1 MSSTFVPLGIKSFDN
16 KFENK
21 YISLSYTL
29 SDNAQEVT
37 LQIRDGEEEIYKK
50 VITSPSEVS
59 KGQHFWSWDGFDK
72 NGILDTARLTKA
84 KRLNYKIS
92 VKRKNNIFSETQ
104 YFKIS
109 YSEVNWVDVKINRPK
124 KEIYV
129 TLRVNLRDGG
139 AEGLKGFRIQQTS
152 SFGTYT
158 NIEID
163 PPRDVPAAILKKWG
177 HPPITSRTR
186 SYENLRDLVLE
197 GITYHWSRNKL
208 PTSNIATGVNIT
220 GQDYEVFVD
229 AINTTENAMNSVKL
243 IFNTNSEWGRS
254 GNPGAFARIFY
265 NVGYLKYSDGWG
277 YQSQLDADRD
287 FEETSAHEIGHTILE
302 SYGNT
307 VYSWQHRGSS
317 YFLLQDAKP
326 TPDSDSWEKMKEQ
339 YTHIDF
345 YAINKMSYT
354 FGEYYPSTGEIDLM
368 KYYHTRNPKGD
379 IVAYPDKTR
388 TVASEKDVL
397 GLLWLTKM
405 NIIK

>member
-1 MSSTFVPLGIKSFDN
+1 MCSTFVPLGIKSFDN

-84 KRLNYKIS
+84 KKLNYKIS
-92 VKRKNNIFSETQ
+92 VKRKNHIYSETQ

-163 PPRDVPAAILKKWG
+163 PPRDVPATILKKWG

-186 SYENLRDLVLE
+186 SFENLRDLALK
-197 GITYHWSRNKL
+197 GIEKYWSRHSL
-208 PTSNIATGVNIT
+208 NIGKNIKVNSET
-220 GQDYEVFVD
+220 YQVFVE
-229 AINTTENAMNSVKL
+229 AIYDEKGMIAPKI
-243 IFNTNSEWGRS
+243 IFFTNKKDSNLNRS
-254 GNPGAFARIFY
+254 RNWFLSRELY
-265 NVGYLKYSDGWG
+265 YKVGYI
-277 YQSQLDADRD
+277 QRD
-287 FEETSAHEIGHTILE
+287 DNNWEYINESEAIVDFQKTAAHEIGHKLLE
-302 SYGNT
+302 EYGDMWYSYKHKGTSTLVTQVPLENT
-307 VYSWQHRGSS
+307 
-317 YFLLQDAKP
+317 P
-326 TPDSDSWEKMKEQ
+326 
-339 YTHIDF
+339 
-345 YAINKMSYT
+345 
-354 FGEYYPSTGEIDLM
+354 YPIIGEIDLM
-368 KYYHTRNPKGD
+368 KYSSDMY
-379 IVAYPDKTR
+379 YPSDYYDR
-388 TVASEKDVL
+388 VILSEKDL
-397 GLLWLTKM
+397 KGLLWFTKM
-405 NIIK
+405 KIEK

>member
-1 MSSTFVPLGIKSFDN
+1 MCSTFVPLGIKSFDN

-186 SYENLRDLVLE
+186 SYENLRDLALK
-197 GITYHWSRNKL
+197 GIEKYWSRHSLNIGKNIKVNNK
-208 PTSNIATGVNIT
+208 TY
-220 GQDYEVFVD
+220 QVFVE
-229 AINTTENAMNSVKL
+229 AIYDEKGMIAPKI
-243 IFNTNSEWGRS
+243 IFFTNKKNNNLNRS
-254 GNPGAFARIFY
+254 RNWSLSRELY
-265 NVGYLKYSDGWG
+265 YKVGYIQREDNNWKYINESEAIVEF
-277 YQSQLDADRD
+277 Q
-287 FEETSAHEIGHTILE
+287 ETAAHEIGHKLLE
-302 SYGNT
+302 EYGDMWYSYKHKGTSTLVTQVPLENT
-307 VYSWQHRGSS
+307 P
-317 YFLLQDAKP
+317 FP
-326 TPDSDSWEKMKEQ
+326 
-339 YTHIDF
+339 I
-345 YAINKMSYT
+345 I
-354 FGEYYPSTGEIDLM
+354 GEIDLM
-368 KYYHTRNPKGD
+368 KYSSDMY
-379 IVAYPDKTR
+379 YPSDYYDR
-388 TVASEKDVL
+388 VILSEKDL
-397 GLLWLTKM
+397 KGLLWFTKM
-405 NIIK
+405 KIEK

>member
-1 MSSTFVPLGIKSFDN
+1 MCSTFVPLGIKSFDN

-163 PPRDVPAAILKKWG
+163 PPRDVPAAILKKWE

-186 SYENLRDLVLE
+186 SYENLRDLALK
-197 GITYHWSRNKL
+197 GIEKYWSRHSL
-208 PTSNIATGVNIT
+208 NIGKNIKVNNET
-220 GQDYEVFVD
+220 YQVFVE
-229 AINTTENAMNSVKL
+229 AIYDEKGMIAPKI
-243 IFNTNSEWGRS
+243 IFFTNKKNNNLNRS
-254 GNPGAFARIFY
+254 RNWSLSRELY
-265 NVGYLKYSDGWG
+265 YKVGYIQREDNNWKYINESEAIVEF
-277 YQSQLDADRD
+277 Q
-287 FEETSAHEIGHTILE
+287 ETAAHEIGHKLLE
-302 SYGNT
+302 EYGDMWYSYKHKGTSTLVTQVPLENT
-307 VYSWQHRGSS
+307 P
-317 YFLLQDAKP
+317 FP
-326 TPDSDSWEKMKEQ
+326 
-339 YTHIDF
+339 I
-345 YAINKMSYT
+345 I
-354 FGEYYPSTGEIDLM
+354 GEIDLM
-368 KYYHTRNPKGD
+368 KYSSDMY
-379 IVAYPDKTR
+379 YPSDYYDR
-388 TVASEKDVL
+388 VILSEKDL
-397 GLLWLTKM
+397 KGLLWFTKM
-405 NIIK
+405 KIEK

>member
-1 MSSTFVPLGIKSFDN
+1 MCSTFVPLGIKSFDN

-186 SYENLRDLVLE
+186 SYENLRDLALK
-197 GITYHWSRNKL
+197 GIEKYWSRHSL
-208 PTSNIATGVNIT
+208 NIGKNIKVNNET
-220 GQDYEVFVD
+220 YQVFVE
-229 AINTTENAMNSVKL
+229 AIYDDKGMIAPKI
-243 IFNTNSEWGRS
+243 IFFTNKKNNNLNRS
-254 GNPGAFARIFY
+254 RNWSLSRELY
-265 NVGYLKYSDGWG
+265 YKVGYIQREDNNWKYINESEAIVEF
-277 YQSQLDADRD
+277 Q
-287 FEETSAHEIGHTILE
+287 ETAAHEIGHKLLE
-302 SYGNT
+302 EYGDMWYSYKHKGTSTLVTQVPLENT
-307 VYSWQHRGSS
+307 P
-317 YFLLQDAKP
+317 FP
-326 TPDSDSWEKMKEQ
+326 
-339 YTHIDF
+339 I
-345 YAINKMSYT
+345 I
-354 FGEYYPSTGEIDLM
+354 GEIDLM
-368 KYYHTRNPKGD
+368 KYSSDMY
-379 IVAYPDKTR
+379 YPSDYYDR
-388 TVASEKDVL
+388 VILSEKDL
-397 GLLWLTKM
+397 KGLLWFTKM
-405 NIIK
+405 KIEK

>member
-72 NGILDTARLTKA
+72 NGILDTAKLTKA

-186 SYENLRDLVLE
+186 SFENLRDLALK
-197 GITYHWSRNKL
+197 GIEKYWSRHSL
-208 PTSNIATGVNIT
+208 NIGKNIKVNSET
-220 GQDYEVFVD
+220 YQVFVE
-229 AINTTENAMNSVKL
+229 AIYDEKGMIAPKI
-243 IFNTNSEWGRS
+243 IFFTNKKDSNLNRS
-254 GNPGAFARIFY
+254 RNWFLSRELY
-265 NVGYLKYSDGWG
+265 YKVGYIQPDDNNWKYINESE
-277 YQSQLDADRD
+277 AIVD
-287 FEETSAHEIGHTILE
+287 FQETAAHEIGHKLLE
-302 SYGNT
+302 EYGDMWYSYKHKDTSTLVTQVPLENT
-307 VYSWQHRGSS
+307 
-317 YFLLQDAKP
+317 P
-326 TPDSDSWEKMKEQ
+326 
-339 YTHIDF
+339 
-345 YAINKMSYT
+345 
-354 FGEYYPSTGEIDLM
+354 YPIIGEIDLM
-368 KYYHTRNPKGD
+368 KYSSDMYRPSD
-379 IVAYPDKTR
+379 YYDRVIL
-388 TVASEKDVL
+388 SEKDL
-397 GLLWLTKM
+397 KGLLWFTKM
-405 NIIK
+405 KIEK

>member
-1 MSSTFVPLGIKSFDN
+1 MCSTFVPLGIKSFDN

-84 KRLNYKIS
+84 KKLNYKIS
-92 VKRKNNIFSETQ
+92 VKRKNHIYSETQ

-186 SYENLRDLVLE
+186 SFENLRDLALK
-197 GITYHWSRNKL
+197 GIEKYWSRHSL
-208 PTSNIATGVNIT
+208 NIGKNIKVNSET
-220 GQDYEVFVD
+220 YQVFVE
-229 AINTTENAMNSVKL
+229 AIYDEKGMIAPKI
-243 IFNTNSEWGRS
+243 IFFTNKKDSNLNRS
-254 GNPGAFARIFY
+254 RNWFLSRELY
-265 NVGYLKYSDGWG
+265 YKVGYI
-277 YQSQLDADRD
+277 QRD
-287 FEETSAHEIGHTILE
+287 DNNWEYINELEAIVDFQKTAAHEIGHKLLE
-302 SYGNT
+302 EYGDMWYSYKHKGTSTLVTQVPLENT
-307 VYSWQHRGSS
+307 
-317 YFLLQDAKP
+317 P
-326 TPDSDSWEKMKEQ
+326 
-339 YTHIDF
+339 
-345 YAINKMSYT
+345 
-354 FGEYYPSTGEIDLM
+354 YPIIGEIDLM
-368 KYYHTRNPKGD
+368 KYSSDMY
-379 IVAYPDKTR
+379 YPSDYYDR
-388 TVASEKDVL
+388 VILSEKDL
-397 GLLWLTKM
+397 KGLLWFTKM
-405 NIIK
+405 KIEK

>member
-1 MSSTFVPLGIKSFDN
+1 MCSTFVPLGIKSFDN

-84 KRLNYKIS
+84 KKLNYKIS
-92 VKRKNNIFSETQ
+92 VKRKNHIYSETQ

-109 YSEVNWVDVKINRPK
+109 YSEVNWVDVKINRHK

-163 PPRDVPAAILKKWG
+163 PPRDVPATILKKWG

-186 SYENLRDLVLE
+186 SFENLRDLALK
-197 GITYHWSRNKL
+197 GIEKYWSRHSL
-208 PTSNIATGVNIT
+208 NIGKNIKVNSET
-220 GQDYEVFVD
+220 YQVFVE
-229 AINTTENAMNSVKL
+229 AIYDEKGMIAPKI
-243 IFNTNSEWGRS
+243 IFFTNKKDSNLNRS
-254 GNPGAFARIFY
+254 RNWFLSRELY
-265 NVGYLKYSDGWG
+265 YKVGYIQREDNNWEYINESE
-277 YQSQLDADRD
+277 AIVD
-287 FEETSAHEIGHTILE
+287 FQKTAAHEIGHKLLE
-302 SYGNT
+302 EYGDMWYSYKHKGTSTLVTQVPLENT
-307 VYSWQHRGSS
+307 
-317 YFLLQDAKP
+317 P
-326 TPDSDSWEKMKEQ
+326 
-339 YTHIDF
+339 
-345 YAINKMSYT
+345 
-354 FGEYYPSTGEIDLM
+354 YPIIGEIDLM
-368 KYYHTRNPKGD
+368 KYSSDMY
-379 IVAYPDKTR
+379 YPSDYYDR
-388 TVASEKDVL
+388 VILSEKDL
-397 GLLWLTKM
+397 KGLLWFTKM
-405 NIIK
+405 KIEK

>member
-1 MSSTFVPLGIKSFDN
+1 MCSTFVPLGIKSFDN

-29 SDNAQEVT
+29 SDNAQKVT

-84 KRLNYKIS
+84 KKLNYKIS
-92 VKRKNNIFSETQ
+92 VKRKNHIYSETQ

-186 SYENLRDLVLE
+186 SFENLRDLALK
-197 GITYHWSRNKL
+197 GIEKYWSRHSL
-208 PTSNIATGVNIT
+208 NIGKNIKVNSET
-220 GQDYEVFVD
+220 YQVFVE
-229 AINTTENAMNSVKL
+229 AIYDEKGMIAPKI
-243 IFNTNSEWGRS
+243 IFFTNKKDSNLNRS
-254 GNPGAFARIFY
+254 RNWSLSRELY
-265 NVGYLKYSDGWG
+265 YKVGYIQREDNNWEYINESE
-277 YQSQLDADRD
+277 AIVD
-287 FEETSAHEIGHTILE
+287 FQKTAAHEIGHKLLE
-302 SYGNT
+302 EYGDMWYSYKHKGTSTLVTQVPLENI
-307 VYSWQHRGSS
+307 
-317 YFLLQDAKP
+317 P
-326 TPDSDSWEKMKEQ
+326 
-339 YTHIDF
+339 
-345 YAINKMSYT
+345 
-354 FGEYYPSTGEIDLM
+354 YPIIGEIDLM
-368 KYYHTRNPKGD
+368 KYSSDMY
-379 IVAYPDKTR
+379 YPSDYYDR
-388 TVASEKDVL
+388 VILSEKDL
-397 GLLWLTKM
+397 KGLLWFTKM
-405 NIIK
+405 KIEK

>member
-1 MSSTFVPLGIKSFDN
+1 MCSTFVPLGIKSFDN

-186 SYENLRDLVLE
+186 SYENLRDLALK
-197 GITYHWSRNKL
+197 GIEKYWSRHSL
-208 PTSNIATGVNIT
+208 NIGKNIKVNNET
-220 GQDYEVFVD
+220 YQVFVE
-229 AINTTENAMNSVKL
+229 AIYDEKGMIAPKI
-243 IFNTNSEWGRS
+243 IFFTNKKNNNLNRS
-254 GNPGAFARIFY
+254 RNWSLSRELY
-265 NVGYLKYSDGWG
+265 YKVGYIQREDNNWKYINESEAIVEF
-277 YQSQLDADRD
+277 Q
-287 FEETSAHEIGHTILE
+287 ETAAHEIGHKLLE
-302 SYGNT
+302 EYGDMWYSYKHKGTSTLVTQVPLENT
-307 VYSWQHRGSS
+307 P
-317 YFLLQDAKP
+317 FP
-326 TPDSDSWEKMKEQ
+326 
-339 YTHIDF
+339 I
-345 YAINKMSYT
+345 I
-354 FGEYYPSTGEIDLM
+354 GEIDLM
-368 KYYHTRNPKGD
+368 KYSSDMY
-379 IVAYPDKTR
+379 YPSDYYDR
-388 TVASEKDVL
+388 VILSEKDL
-397 GLLWLTKM
+397 KGLLWFTKM
-405 NIIK
+405 KIEK

>member
-1 MSSTFVPLGIKSFDN
+1 MCSTFVPLGIKSFDN

-92 VKRKNNIFSETQ
+92 VKRKNRIYSETQ

-163 PPRDVPAAILKKWG
+163 PPRDVPATILKKWG

-186 SYENLRDLVLE
+186 SFENLRDLALK
-197 GITYHWSRNKL
+197 GIEKYWSRHSL
-208 PTSNIATGVNIT
+208 NIGKNIKVNSET
-220 GQDYEVFVD
+220 YQVFVE
-229 AINTTENAMNSVKL
+229 AIYDEKGMIAPKI
-243 IFNTNSEWGRS
+243 IFFTNKKDSNLNRS
-254 GNPGAFARIFY
+254 RNWFLSRELY
-265 NVGYLKYSDGWG
+265 YKVGYI
-277 YQSQLDADRD
+277 QRD
-287 FEETSAHEIGHTILE
+287 DNNWEYINESEAIVDFQKTAAHEIGHKLLE
-302 SYGNT
+302 EYGDMWYSYKHKGTSTLVTQVPLENT
-307 VYSWQHRGSS
+307 
-317 YFLLQDAKP
+317 P
-326 TPDSDSWEKMKEQ
+326 
-339 YTHIDF
+339 
-345 YAINKMSYT
+345 
-354 FGEYYPSTGEIDLM
+354 YPIIGEIDLM
-368 KYYHTRNPKGD
+368 KYSSDMY
-379 IVAYPDKTR
+379 YPSDYYDR
-388 TVASEKDVL
+388 VILSEKDL
-397 GLLWLTKM
+397 KGLLWFTKM
-405 NIIK
+405 KIEK

>member
-186 SYENLRDLVLE
+186 SYENLRDLALK
-197 GITYHWSRNKL
+197 GIEKYWSRHSL
-208 PTSNIATGVNIT
+208 NIGKNIKVNSET
-220 GQDYEVFVD
+220 YQVFVE
-229 AINTTENAMNSVKL
+229 AIYDEKGMIAPKI
-243 IFNTNSEWGRS
+243 IFFTNKKDSNLNRS
-254 GNPGAFARIFY
+254 RNWFLSRELY
-265 NVGYLKYSDGWG
+265 YKVGYIQRDDNNWKYISESKAIVEF
-277 YQSQLDADRD
+277 Q
-287 FEETSAHEIGHTILE
+287 ETAAHEIGHKLLE
-302 SYGNT
+302 EYGDMWYSYKHKGTSTLVTQVPLENT
-307 VYSWQHRGSS
+307 
-317 YFLLQDAKP
+317 P
-326 TPDSDSWEKMKEQ
+326 
-339 YTHIDF
+339 
-345 YAINKMSYT
+345 
-354 FGEYYPSTGEIDLM
+354 YPIIGEIDLM
-368 KYYHTRNPKGD
+368 KYSSDMY
-379 IVAYPDKTR
+379 YPSDYYDR
-388 TVASEKDVL
+388 VILSEKDL
-397 GLLWLTKM
+397 KGLLWFTKM
-405 NIIK
+405 KIEK

>member
-1 MSSTFVPLGIKSFDN
+1 MCSTFVPLGIKSFDN

-84 KRLNYKIS
+84 KKLNYKIS

-186 SYENLRDLVLE
+186 SYENLRDLALK
-197 GITYHWSRNKL
+197 GIEKYWSRHSL
-208 PTSNIATGVNIT
+208 NIGKNIKVNSET
-220 GQDYEVFVD
+220 YQVFVE
-229 AINTTENAMNSVKL
+229 AIYDEKGMIAPKI
-243 IFNTNSEWGRS
+243 IFFTNKKDSNLNRS
-254 GNPGAFARIFY
+254 RNWFLSRELY
-265 NVGYLKYSDGWG
+265 YKVGYIQPDDNNWKYINESE
-277 YQSQLDADRD
+277 AIVD
-287 FEETSAHEIGHTILE
+287 FQETAAHEIGHKLLE
-302 SYGNT
+302 EYGDMWYSYKHKDTSTLVTQVPLENT
-307 VYSWQHRGSS
+307 
-317 YFLLQDAKP
+317 P
-326 TPDSDSWEKMKEQ
+326 
-339 YTHIDF
+339 
-345 YAINKMSYT
+345 
-354 FGEYYPSTGEIDLM
+354 YPIIGEIDLM
-368 KYYHTRNPKGD
+368 KYSSDMYRPSD
-379 IVAYPDKTR
+379 YYDRVIL
-388 TVASEKDVL
+388 SEKDL
-397 GLLWLTKM
+397 KGLLWFTKM
-405 NIIK
+405 KIEK

>member
-1 MSSTFVPLGIKSFDN
+1 MCSTFVPLGIKSFDN

-84 KRLNYKIS
+84 KKLNYKIS
-92 VKRKNNIFSETQ
+92 VKRKNHIYSETQ

-186 SYENLRDLVLE
+186 SFEKLRDLALK
-197 GITYHWSRNKL
+197 GIEKYWSRHSL
-208 PTSNIATGVNIT
+208 NIGKNIKVNSET
-220 GQDYEVFVD
+220 YQVFVE
-229 AINTTENAMNSVKL
+229 AIYDEKGMIAPKI
-243 IFNTNSEWGRS
+243 IFFTNKKDSNLNRS
-254 GNPGAFARIFY
+254 RNWFLSRELY
-265 NVGYLKYSDGWG
+265 YKVGYI
-277 YQSQLDADRD
+277 QRD
-287 FEETSAHEIGHTILE
+287 DNNWEYINESEAIVDFQKTAAHEIGHKLLE
-302 SYGNT
+302 EYGDMWYSYKHKGTSTLVTQVPLENT
-307 VYSWQHRGSS
+307 
-317 YFLLQDAKP
+317 P
-326 TPDSDSWEKMKEQ
+326 
-339 YTHIDF
+339 
-345 YAINKMSYT
+345 
-354 FGEYYPSTGEIDLM
+354 YPIIGEIDLM
-368 KYYHTRNPKGD
+368 KYSSDMY
-379 IVAYPDKTR
+379 YPSDYYDR
-388 TVASEKDVL
+388 VILSEKDL
-397 GLLWLTKM
+397 KGLLWFTKM
-405 NIIK
+405 KIEK

>member
-129 TLRVNLRDGG
+129 TLRVNLRDRG

-186 SYENLRDLVLE
+186 SYENLRDLALK
-197 GITYHWSRNKL
+197 GIEKYWSRHSL
-208 PTSNIATGVNIT
+208 NIGKNIKVNNEVY
-220 GQDYEVFVD
+220 QVFVE
-229 AINTTENAMNSVKL
+229 AIYDEKGMIAPKI
-243 IFNTNSEWGRS
+243 IFFTNKKESNLNRS
-254 GNPGAFARIFY
+254 RNWSLSRELY
-265 NVGYLKYSDGWG
+265 YKVGYIQREDNNWVYINESE
-277 YQSQLDADRD
+277 AIVD
-287 FEETSAHEIGHTILE
+287 FQETAAHEIGHKLLE
-302 SYGNT
+302 EYGDMWYSYKHKGTSTLVTQVPLENT
-307 VYSWQHRGSS
+307 
-317 YFLLQDAKP
+317 P
-326 TPDSDSWEKMKEQ
+326 
-339 YTHIDF
+339 
-345 YAINKMSYT
+345 
-354 FGEYYPSTGEIDLM
+354 YPIIGEIDLM
-368 KYYHTRNPKGD
+368 KYSSDMYRPSD
-379 IVAYPDKTR
+379 YYDRVIL
-388 TVASEKDVL
+388 SEKDL
-397 GLLWLTKM
+397 KGLLWFTKM
-405 NIIK
+405 KIEK

>member
-1 MSSTFVPLGIKSFDN
+1 MCSTFVPLGIKSFDN

-186 SYENLRDLVLE
+186 SYENLRDLALK
-197 GITYHWSRNKL
+197 GIEKYWSRHSL
-208 PTSNIATGVNIT
+208 NIGKNIKVNNET
-220 GQDYEVFVD
+220 YQVFVE
-229 AINTTENAMNSVKL
+229 AIYDEKGMIAPKI
-243 IFNTNSEWGRS
+243 IFFTNKKNNNLNRS
-254 GNPGAFARIFY
+254 RNWSLSRELY
-265 NVGYLKYSDGWG
+265 YKVGYIQREDNNWKYINESEAIVEF
-277 YQSQLDADRD
+277 Q
-287 FEETSAHEIGHTILE
+287 ETAAHEIGHKLLE
-302 SYGNT
+302 EYGDMWYSYKHKGTSTLVTQVPLENT
-307 VYSWQHRGSS
+307 P
-317 YFLLQDAKP
+317 FP
-326 TPDSDSWEKMKEQ
+326 
-339 YTHIDF
+339 I
-345 YAINKMSYT
+345 I
-354 FGEYYPSTGEIDLM
+354 GEIDLM
-368 KYYHTRNPKGD
+368 KYSSDMY
-379 IVAYPDKTR
+379 YPSDYYDR
-388 TVASEKDVL
+388 VILSEKYL
-397 GLLWLTKM
+397 KGLLWFTKM
-405 NIIK
+405 KIEK

>member
-109 YSEVNWVDVKINRPK
+109 YSEVNWVDVKINRPDK
-124 KEIYV
+124 KIFV
-129 TLRVNLRDGG
+129 TLRVNLRDRG

-186 SYENLRDLVLE
+186 SYENLRDLALK
-197 GITYHWSRNKL
+197 GIEKYWSRHSL
-208 PTSNIATGVNIT
+208 NIGKNIKVNSET
-220 GQDYEVFVD
+220 YQVFVE
-229 AINTTENAMNSVKL
+229 AIYDEKGMIAPKI
-243 IFNTNSEWGRS
+243 IFFTNKKDSNLNRS
-254 GNPGAFARIFY
+254 RNWSLSRELY
-265 NVGYLKYSDGWG
+265 YKVGYIQREDNNWEYINESE
-277 YQSQLDADRD
+277 AIVD
-287 FEETSAHEIGHTILE
+287 FQKTAAHEIGHKLLE
-302 SYGNT
+302 EYGDMWYSYKHKGTSTLVTQVPLENT
-307 VYSWQHRGSS
+307 
-317 YFLLQDAKP
+317 P
-326 TPDSDSWEKMKEQ
+326 
-339 YTHIDF
+339 
-345 YAINKMSYT
+345 
-354 FGEYYPSTGEIDLM
+354 YPIIGEIDLM
-368 KYYHTRNPKGD
+368 KYSSDMY
-379 IVAYPDKTR
+379 YPSDYYDR
-388 TVASEKDVL
+388 VILSEKDL
-397 GLLWLTKM
+397 KGLLWFTKM
-405 NIIK
+405 KIEK

>member
-1 MSSTFVPLGIKSFDN
+1 MCSTFVPLGIKAFDN

-186 SYENLRDLVLE
+186 SYENLRDLALK
-197 GITYHWSRNKL
+197 GIEKYWSRHSL
-208 PTSNIATGVNIT
+208 NIGKNIKVNNET
-220 GQDYEVFVD
+220 YQVFVE
-229 AINTTENAMNSVKL
+229 AIYDEKGMIAPKI
-243 IFNTNSEWGRS
+243 IFFTNKKNNNLNRS
-254 GNPGAFARIFY
+254 RNWSLSRELY
-265 NVGYLKYSDGWG
+265 YKVGYIQREDNNWKYINESEAIVEF
-277 YQSQLDADRD
+277 Q
-287 FEETSAHEIGHTILE
+287 ETAAHEIGHKLLE
-302 SYGNT
+302 EYGDMWYSYKHKGTSTLVTQVPLENT
-307 VYSWQHRGSS
+307 P
-317 YFLLQDAKP
+317 FP
-326 TPDSDSWEKMKEQ
+326 
-339 YTHIDF
+339 I
-345 YAINKMSYT
+345 I
-354 FGEYYPSTGEIDLM
+354 GEIDLM
-368 KYYHTRNPKGD
+368 KYSSDMY
-379 IVAYPDKTR
+379 YPSDYYDR
-388 TVASEKDVL
+388 VILSEKDL
-397 GLLWLTKM
+397 KGLLWFTKM
-405 NIIK
+405 KIEK

>member
-1 MSSTFVPLGIKSFDN
+1 MCSTFVPLGIKSFDN

-163 PPRDVPAAILKKWG
+163 PPRDVPAAILKKWV

-186 SYENLRDLVLE
+186 SYENLRDLALK
-197 GITYHWSRNKL
+197 GIEKYWSRHSL
-208 PTSNIATGVNIT
+208 NIGKNIKVNNET
-220 GQDYEVFVD
+220 YQVFVE
-229 AINTTENAMNSVKL
+229 AIYDEKGMIAPKI
-243 IFNTNSEWGRS
+243 IFFTNKKNNNLNRS
-254 GNPGAFARIFY
+254 RNWSLSRELY
-265 NVGYLKYSDGWG
+265 YKVGYIQREDNNWKYINESEAIVEF
-277 YQSQLDADRD
+277 Q
-287 FEETSAHEIGHTILE
+287 ETAAHEIGHKLLE
-302 SYGNT
+302 EYGDMWYSYKHKGTSTLVTQVPLENT
-307 VYSWQHRGSS
+307 P
-317 YFLLQDAKP
+317 FP
-326 TPDSDSWEKMKEQ
+326 
-339 YTHIDF
+339 I
-345 YAINKMSYT
+345 I
-354 FGEYYPSTGEIDLM
+354 GEIDLM
-368 KYYHTRNPKGD
+368 KYSSDMY
-379 IVAYPDKTR
+379 YPSDYYDR
-388 TVASEKDVL
+388 VILSEKDL
-397 GLLWLTKM
+397 KGLLWFTKM
-405 NIIK
+405 KIEK

>member
-186 SYENLRDLVLE
+186 SYENLRDLALK
-197 GITYHWSRNKL
+197 GIEKYWSRHSL
-208 PTSNIATGVNIT
+208 NIGKNIKVNNET
-220 GQDYEVFVD
+220 YQVFVE
-229 AINTTENAMNSVKL
+229 AIYDEKGMIAPKI
-243 IFNTNSEWGRS
+243 IFFTNKKNNNLNRS
-254 GNPGAFARIFY
+254 RNWSLSRELY
-265 NVGYLKYSDGWG
+265 YKVGYIQREDNNWKYINESEAIVEF
-277 YQSQLDADRD
+277 Q
-287 FEETSAHEIGHTILE
+287 ETAAHEIGHKLLE
-302 SYGNT
+302 EYGDMWYSYKHKGTSTLVTQVPLENT
-307 VYSWQHRGSS
+307 P
-317 YFLLQDAKP
+317 FP
-326 TPDSDSWEKMKEQ
+326 
-339 YTHIDF
+339 I
-345 YAINKMSYT
+345 I
-354 FGEYYPSTGEIDLM
+354 GEIDLM
-368 KYYHTRNPKGD
+368 KYSSDMY
-379 IVAYPDKTR
+379 YPSDYYDR
-388 TVASEKDVL
+388 VILSEKDL
-397 GLLWLTKM
+397 KGLLWFTKM
-405 NIIK
+405 KIEK

>member
-92 VKRKNNIFSETQ
+92 VKRKNRIYSETQ

-186 SYENLRDLVLE
+186 SFENLRDLALK
-197 GITYHWSRNKL
+197 GIEKYWSRHSL
-208 PTSNIATGVNIT
+208 NIGKNIKVNSET
-220 GQDYEVFVD
+220 YQVFVE
-229 AINTTENAMNSVKL
+229 AIYDEKGMIAPKI
-243 IFNTNSEWGRS
+243 IFFTNKKDSNLNRS
-254 GNPGAFARIFY
+254 RNWFLSRELYYKI
-265 NVGYLKYSDGWG
+265 GYIGSNCRFPKNGGSR
-277 YQSQLDADRD
+277 DR
-287 FEETSAHEIGHTILE
+287 T
-302 SYGNT
+302 
-307 VYSWQHRGSS
+307 
-317 YFLLQDAKP
+317 
-326 TPDSDSWEKMKEQ
+326 
-339 YTHIDF
+339 
-345 YAINKMSYT
+345 
-354 FGEYYPSTGEIDLM
+354 
-368 KYYHTRNPKGD
+368 
-379 IVAYPDKTR
+379 
-388 TVASEKDVL
+388 
-397 GLLWLTKM
+397 
-405 NIIK
+405 

>member
-72 NGILDTARLTKA
+72 NGILDTAKLTKA

-92 VKRKNNIFSETQ
+92 VKRKNRIYSETQ

-186 SYENLRDLVLE
+186 SFENLRDLALK
-197 GITYHWSRNKL
+197 GIEKYWSRHSL
-208 PTSNIATGVNIT
+208 NIGKNIKVNSET
-220 GQDYEVFVD
+220 YQVFVE
-229 AINTTENAMNSVKL
+229 AIYDEKGMIAPKI
-243 IFNTNSEWGRS
+243 IFFTNKKDSNLNRS
-254 GNPGAFARIFY
+254 RNWFLSRELY
-265 NVGYLKYSDGWG
+265 YKVGYI
-277 YQSQLDADRD
+277 QRD
-287 FEETSAHEIGHTILE
+287 DNNWEYINELEAIVDFQKTAAHEIGHKLLE
-302 SYGNT
+302 EYGDMWYSYKHKGTSTLVTQVPLENT
-307 VYSWQHRGSS
+307 
-317 YFLLQDAKP
+317 P
-326 TPDSDSWEKMKEQ
+326 
-339 YTHIDF
+339 
-345 YAINKMSYT
+345 
-354 FGEYYPSTGEIDLM
+354 YPIIGEIDLM
-368 KYYHTRNPKGD
+368 KYSSDMY
-379 IVAYPDKTR
+379 YPSDYYDR
-388 TVASEKDVL
+388 VILSEKDL
-397 GLLWLTKM
+397 KGLLWFTKM
-405 NIIK
+405 KIEK

>member
-1 MSSTFVPLGIKSFDN
+1 MCSTFVPLGIKSFDN

-92 VKRKNNIFSETQ
+92 VKRKNRIYSETQ

-186 SYENLRDLVLE
+186 SFENLRDLALK
-197 GITYHWSRNKL
+197 GIEKYWSRHSL
-208 PTSNIATGVNIT
+208 NIGKNIKVNSET
-220 GQDYEVFVD
+220 YQVFVE
-229 AINTTENAMNSVKL
+229 AIYDEKGMIAPKI
-243 IFNTNSEWGRS
+243 IFFTNKKDSNLNRSRNWFLSRELYYKIGYIQRDDNNWEYISES
-254 GNPGAFARIFY
+254 EAI
-265 NVGYLKYSDGWG
+265 V
-277 YQSQLDADRD
+277 D
-287 FEETSAHEIGHTILE
+287 FQKTAAHEIGHKLLE
-302 SYGNT
+302 EYGDMWYSYKHKGTSTLVTQVPLENT
-307 VYSWQHRGSS
+307 
-317 YFLLQDAKP
+317 L
-326 TPDSDSWEKMKEQ
+326 
-339 YTHIDF
+339 
-345 YAINKMSYT
+345 
-354 FGEYYPSTGEIDLM
+354 YPIIGEIDLM
-368 KYYHTRNPKGD
+368 KYSSDMY
-379 IVAYPDKTR
+379 YPSDYYDR
-388 TVASEKDVL
+388 VILSEKDL
-397 GLLWLTKM
+397 KGLLWFTKM
-405 NIIK
+405 KIEK

>member
-1 MSSTFVPLGIKSFDN
+1 MCSTFVPLGIKSFDN

-92 VKRKNNIFSETQ
+92 VKRKNHIYSETQ

-186 SYENLRDLVLE
+186 SFENLRDLALK
-197 GITYHWSRNKL
+197 GIEKYWSRHSL
-208 PTSNIATGVNIT
+208 NIGKNIKVNSET
-220 GQDYEVFVD
+220 YQVFVE
-229 AINTTENAMNSVKL
+229 AIYDEKGMIAPKI
-243 IFNTNSEWGRS
+243 IFFTNKKDSNLNRS
-254 GNPGAFARIFY
+254 RNWFLSRELY
-265 NVGYLKYSDGWG
+265 YKVGYIQPDDNNWKYINESE
-277 YQSQLDADRD
+277 AIVD
-287 FEETSAHEIGHTILE
+287 FQETAAHEIGHKLLE
-302 SYGNT
+302 EYGDMWYSYKHKGTSTLVTQVPLENT
-307 VYSWQHRGSS
+307 
-317 YFLLQDAKP
+317 P
-326 TPDSDSWEKMKEQ
+326 
-339 YTHIDF
+339 
-345 YAINKMSYT
+345 
-354 FGEYYPSTGEIDLM
+354 YPIIGEIDLM
-368 KYYHTRNPKGD
+368 KYSSDMYRPSD
-379 IVAYPDKTR
+379 YYDRVIL
-388 TVASEKDVL
+388 SEKDL
-397 GLLWLTKM
+397 KGLLWFTKM
-405 NIIK
+405 KIEK

>member
-1 MSSTFVPLGIKSFDN
+1 MCSTFVPLGIKSFDN

-84 KRLNYKIS
+84 KKLNYKIS
-92 VKRKNNIFSETQ
+92 VKRKNHIYSETQ

-186 SYENLRDLVLE
+186 SYENLRDLALK
-197 GITYHWSRNKL
+197 GIEKYWSRHSL
-208 PTSNIATGVNIT
+208 NIGKNIKVNSET
-220 GQDYEVFVD
+220 YQVFVE
-229 AINTTENAMNSVKL
+229 AIYDEKGMIAPKI
-243 IFNTNSEWGRS
+243 IFFTNKKDSNLNRS
-254 GNPGAFARIFY
+254 RNWFLSRELY
-265 NVGYLKYSDGWG
+265 YKVGYIQRDDNNWKYISESKAIVEF
-277 YQSQLDADRD
+277 Q
-287 FEETSAHEIGHTILE
+287 ETAAHEIGHKLLE
-302 SYGNT
+302 EYGDMWYSYKHKGTSTLVTQVPLENT
-307 VYSWQHRGSS
+307 
-317 YFLLQDAKP
+317 P
-326 TPDSDSWEKMKEQ
+326 
-339 YTHIDF
+339 
-345 YAINKMSYT
+345 
-354 FGEYYPSTGEIDLM
+354 YPIIGEIDLM
-368 KYYHTRNPKGD
+368 KYSSDMY
-379 IVAYPDKTR
+379 YPSDYYDR
-388 TVASEKDVL
+388 VILSEKDL
-397 GLLWLTKM
+397 KGLLWFTKM
-405 NIIK
+405 KIEK

>member
-109 YSEVNWVDVKINRPK
+109 YSEVNWVDVKINRPDK
-124 KEIYV
+124 KIFV

-186 SYENLRDLVLE
+186 SYENLRDLALK
-197 GITYHWSRNKL
+197 GIEKYWSRHSL
-208 PTSNIATGVNIT
+208 NIGKNIKVNNET
-220 GQDYEVFVD
+220 YQVFVE
-229 AINTTENAMNSVKL
+229 AIYDEKGMIAPKI
-243 IFNTNSEWGRS
+243 IFFTNKKNNNLNRS
-254 GNPGAFARIFY
+254 RNWSLSRELY
-265 NVGYLKYSDGWG
+265 YKVGYIQREDNNWKYINESEAIVEF
-277 YQSQLDADRD
+277 Q
-287 FEETSAHEIGHTILE
+287 ETAAHEIGHKLLE
-302 SYGNT
+302 EYGDMWYSYKHKGTSTLVTQVPLENT
-307 VYSWQHRGSS
+307 P
-317 YFLLQDAKP
+317 FP
-326 TPDSDSWEKMKEQ
+326 
-339 YTHIDF
+339 I
-345 YAINKMSYT
+345 I
-354 FGEYYPSTGEIDLM
+354 GEIDLM
-368 KYYHTRNPKGD
+368 KYSSDMY
-379 IVAYPDKTR
+379 YPSDYYDR
-388 TVASEKDVL
+388 VILSEKDL
-397 GLLWLTKM
+397 KGLLWFTKM
-405 NIIK
+405 KIEK

>member
-1 MSSTFVPLGIKSFDN
+1 MCSTFVPLGIKSFDN

-92 VKRKNNIFSETQ
+92 VKRKNRIYSETQ

-163 PPRDVPAAILKKWG
+163 PPRDVPATILKKWG
-177 HPPITSRTR
+177 YPPITSRTR
-186 SYENLRDLVLE
+186 SFENLRDLALK
-197 GITYHWSRNKL
+197 GIEKYWSRHSL
-208 PTSNIATGVNIT
+208 NIGKNIKVNSET
-220 GQDYEVFVD
+220 YQVFVE
-229 AINTTENAMNSVKL
+229 AIYDEKGMIAPKI
-243 IFNTNSEWGRS
+243 IFFTNKKDSNLNRS
-254 GNPGAFARIFY
+254 RNWFLSRELY
-265 NVGYLKYSDGWG
+265 YKVGYI
-277 YQSQLDADRD
+277 QRD
-287 FEETSAHEIGHTILE
+287 DNNWEYINESEAIVDFQKTAAHEIGHKLLE
-302 SYGNT
+302 EYGDMWYSYKHKGTSTLVTQVPLENT
-307 VYSWQHRGSS
+307 
-317 YFLLQDAKP
+317 P
-326 TPDSDSWEKMKEQ
+326 
-339 YTHIDF
+339 
-345 YAINKMSYT
+345 
-354 FGEYYPSTGEIDLM
+354 YPIIGEIDLM
-368 KYYHTRNPKGD
+368 KYSSDMY
-379 IVAYPDKTR
+379 YPSDYYDR
-388 TVASEKDVL
+388 VILSEKDL
-397 GLLWLTKM
+397 KGLLWFTKM
-405 NIIK
+405 KIEK

>member
-1 MSSTFVPLGIKSFDN
+1 MCSTFVPLGIKSFDN

-84 KRLNYKIS
+84 KKLNYKIS

-186 SYENLRDLVLE
+186 SFENLRDLALK
-197 GITYHWSRNKL
+197 GIEKYWSRHSL
-208 PTSNIATGVNIT
+208 NIGKNIKVNSET
-220 GQDYEVFVD
+220 YQVFVE
-229 AINTTENAMNSVKL
+229 AIYDEKGMIAPKI
-243 IFNTNSEWGRS
+243 IFFTNKKDSNLNRS
-254 GNPGAFARIFY
+254 RNWFLSRELY
-265 NVGYLKYSDGWG
+265 YKVGYIQREDNNWEYINESE
-277 YQSQLDADRD
+277 AIVD
-287 FEETSAHEIGHTILE
+287 FQKTAAHEIGHKLLE
-302 SYGNT
+302 EYGDMWYSYKHKGTSTLVTQVPLENT
-307 VYSWQHRGSS
+307 
-317 YFLLQDAKP
+317 P
-326 TPDSDSWEKMKEQ
+326 
-339 YTHIDF
+339 
-345 YAINKMSYT
+345 
-354 FGEYYPSTGEIDLM
+354 YPIIGEIDLM
-368 KYYHTRNPKGD
+368 KYSSDMY
-379 IVAYPDKTR
+379 YPSDYYDR
-388 TVASEKDVL
+388 VILSEKDL
-397 GLLWLTKM
+397 KGLLWFTKM
-405 NIIK
+405 KIEK

>member
-1 MSSTFVPLGIKSFDN
+1 MCSTFVPLGIKSFDN

-84 KRLNYKIS
+84 KKLNYKIS
-92 VKRKNNIFSETQ
+92 VKRKNHIYSETQ

-186 SYENLRDLVLE
+186 SYENLRDLALK
-197 GITYHWSRNKL
+197 GIEKYWSRHSL
-208 PTSNIATGVNIT
+208 NIGKNIKVNSET
-220 GQDYEVFVD
+220 YQVFVE
-229 AINTTENAMNSVKL
+229 AIYDEKGMIAPKI
-243 IFNTNSEWGRS
+243 IFFTNKKDSNLNRS
-254 GNPGAFARIFY
+254 RNWFLSRELY
-265 NVGYLKYSDGWG
+265 YKVGYIH
-277 YQSQLDADRD
+277 RD
-287 FEETSAHEIGHTILE
+287 DNKWNYIRESKAIVEFQETAAHEIGHKLLE
-302 SYGNT
+302 EYGDMWYSYKHKGTSTLVTQVPLENT
-307 VYSWQHRGSS
+307 
-317 YFLLQDAKP
+317 P
-326 TPDSDSWEKMKEQ
+326 
-339 YTHIDF
+339 
-345 YAINKMSYT
+345 
-354 FGEYYPSTGEIDLM
+354 YPIIGEIDLM
-368 KYYHTRNPKGD
+368 KYSSDMY
-379 IVAYPDKTR
+379 YPSDYYDR
-388 TVASEKDVL
+388 VILSEKDL
-397 GLLWLTKM
+397 KGLLWFTKM
-405 NIIK
+405 KIEK

>member
-1 MSSTFVPLGIKSFDN
+1 MCSTFVPLGIKSFDN

-84 KRLNYKIS
+84 KKLNYKIS
-92 VKRKNNIFSETQ
+92 VKRKNRIYSETQ

-186 SYENLRDLVLE
+186 SYENLRDLALK
-197 GITYHWSRNKL
+197 GIEKYWSRHSL
-208 PTSNIATGVNIT
+208 NIGKNIKVNSET
-220 GQDYEVFVD
+220 YQVFVE
-229 AINTTENAMNSVKL
+229 AIYDEKGMIAPKI
-243 IFNTNSEWGRS
+243 IFFTNKKDSNLNRS
-254 GNPGAFARIFY
+254 RNWFLSRELY
-265 NVGYLKYSDGWG
+265 YKVGYIQRDDNNWKYISESKAIVEF
-277 YQSQLDADRD
+277 Q
-287 FEETSAHEIGHTILE
+287 ETAAHEIGHKLLE
-302 SYGNT
+302 EYGDMWYSYKHKGTSTLVTQVPLENT
-307 VYSWQHRGSS
+307 
-317 YFLLQDAKP
+317 P
-326 TPDSDSWEKMKEQ
+326 
-339 YTHIDF
+339 
-345 YAINKMSYT
+345 
-354 FGEYYPSTGEIDLM
+354 YPIIGEIDLM
-368 KYYHTRNPKGD
+368 KYSSDMY
-379 IVAYPDKTR
+379 YPSDYYDR
-388 TVASEKDVL
+388 VILSEKDL
-397 GLLWLTKM
+397 KGLLWFTKM
-405 NIIK
+405 KIEK